1 MINFGGN
8 EQVKS
13 DPIWIIA
20 GRNNELKREITYRI
34 NGNRVSKSEY
44 DLFKRN
50 K

>member
-8 EQVKS
+8 DQVKR

-20 GRNNELKREITYRI
+20 ARNNEFKKEITYRI